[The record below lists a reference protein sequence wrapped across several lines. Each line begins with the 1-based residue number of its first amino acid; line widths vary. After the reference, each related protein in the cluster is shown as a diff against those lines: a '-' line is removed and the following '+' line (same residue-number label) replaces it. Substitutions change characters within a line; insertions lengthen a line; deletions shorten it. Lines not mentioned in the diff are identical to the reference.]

1 MSDLPA
7 DRPLA
12 GRTALV
18 TGASRGFG
26 RAVAVALGAAG
37 AHVVACARTT
47 GGLEETDDL
56 VRAAGGS
63 ATLIPIDLAKAD
75 QIDMLGAALAQRFG
89 RLDLFV
95 GSAATLGAF
104 GPIAYSETKSWS
116 KVMTLNLEANYRL
129 VRALDPLLRAAPA
142 ARAVFVTDRH
152 GREATT
158 YWSAYAVSKAALE
171 TLAKLWA
178 GETAKTGL
186 RVALFDPGPMDT
198 TLRAAGFPGEPADTH
213 PSPDVAAARLVAQV
227 LQDRVEAGVATLW
240 A

>member
-1 MSDLPA
+1 MSDLRA

-26 RAVAVALGAAG
+26 RAVAVALGGAG

-47 GGLEETDDL
+47 GGLEETDDA
-56 VRAAGGS
+56 VRAAGGT
-63 ATLIPIDLAKAD
+63 ATLIPIDLAKPEQVDA
-75 QIDMLGAALAQRFG
+75 LGTALTQRFG

-95 GSAATLGAF
+95 ANAATLGAF
-104 GPIAYSETKSWS
+104 GPIAYSETKSWA
-116 KVMTLNLEANYRL
+116 KVMELNLNANYRL

-142 ARAVFVTDRH
+142 GRAVFVTDRN

-158 YWSAYAVSKAALE
+158 YWSAYAVSKAALD

-186 RVALFDPGPMDT
+186 RVALFDPGPMAT
-198 TLRAAGFPGEPADTH
+198 ALRAAGFPGEPQDAQ
-213 PSPDVAAARLVAQV
+213 PPPAIAASRLIARVVEDQ
-227 LQDRVEAGVATLW
+227 VEAGSAVLW
-240 A
+240 T